1 MKPFS
6 HPLHPLFQQSNVG
19 CETWWNTVKKLG
31 TPLVTVQTNNKTSCT
46 FVWRKPKHE
55 ERCFVYIDVYSQ
67 SPSIYQKWNRFSHIA
82 GTDVYF
88 FEMELPVAWA
98 GSYVVVTASE
108 EAPQTNCAATR
119 RSWWQTQLKQNAQ
132 IDSLSHQQFYSG
144 HLARYINQVQLEK
157 TKQLPT
163 TLCPITKTFQWSSV
177 LCQQDYLVDVFIS
190 GQAVQKTL
198 PLVIFLDGQIWSRE
212 LSILPDLQHLTDL
225 KKIRPA
231 AYIFIHSLNSQQR
244 RQDYGCHD
252 VFSQALVNEL
262 LEILLEQYSYVFIHS
277 LNSQQR
283 RQDYGCHDAFS
294 QALVNELLEILLE
307 QYSFISTTNITL
319 CGQSLGGLCALHS
332 ALLFPKVFTSLILQ
346 SGSYW
351 WSDFSNSALGRNHT
365 GNFLELLNLS
375 HPLPKT
381 TQIYISAGT
390 YETDM
395 RDDAHQLYQQLQ
407 SFNQVSFQ
415 TFSGGH
421 DAVNWRAHDAVNW
434 RADLLKALQKIL
446 SL

>member
-88 FEMELPVAWA
+88 FEIELPVSWA
-98 GSYVVVTASE
+98 GSYVVVAASE

-119 RSWWQTQLKQNAQ
+119 RSWWQTQLKLNAQ
-132 IDSLSHQQFYSG
+132 IDSLSHHQFYSG

-198 PLVIFLDGQIWSRE
+198 PLVIFLDGQVWSRE
-212 LSILPDLQHLTDL
+212 LSILSEIRDLTDL

-231 AYIFIHSLNSQQR
+231 AYVFIHSLNSQQR

-252 VFSQALVNEL
+252 VFSQALV
-262 LEILLEQYSYVFIHS
+262 S
-277 LNSQQR
+277 
-283 RQDYGCHDAFS
+283 
-294 QALVNELLEILLE
+294 ELLEILLE

-332 ALLFPKVFTSLILQ
+332 ALLFPKVFTSLIVQ

-407 SFNQVSFQ
+407 SFNQVSFR
-415 TFSGGH
+415 TFPGGH
-421 DAVNWRAHDAVNW
+421 DAVNWRA
-434 RADLLKALQKIL
+434 DLFKALQKIL

>member
-88 FEMELPVAWA
+88 FEIELPVAWA

-119 RSWWQTQLKQNAQ
+119 RSWWQTQLKLNAQ

-212 LSILPDLQHLTDL
+212 LSILSEIRDLTDL
-225 KKIRPA
+225 KKLRPA

-252 VFSQALVNEL
+252 VFSQAL
-262 LEILLEQYSYVFIHS
+262 I
-277 LNSQQR
+277 
-283 RQDYGCHDAFS
+283 
-294 QALVNELLEILLE
+294 NELLEILLE

-332 ALLFPKVFTSLILQ
+332 ALLFPKVFTSLVLQ

-365 GNFLELLNLS
+365 GNFLELLNSS

-407 SFNQVSFQ
+407 SFNQVSFR
-415 TFSGGH
+415 TFSGG
-421 DAVNWRAHDAVNW
+421 HDAVNW

>member
-88 FEMELPVAWA
+88 FEIELPVAWA

-119 RSWWQTQLKQNAQ
+119 RSWWQNQLKQNAQ
-132 IDSLSHQQFYSG
+132 IDLLSQHQFYTG

-190 GQAVQKTL
+190 GQAIQKSL
-198 PLVIFLDGQIWSRE
+198 PLVIFLDGQVWSRE
-212 LSILPDLQHLTDL
+212 LSILSEIRDLTDL
-225 KKIRPA
+225 KKLRPA
-231 AYIFIHSLNSQQR
+231 AYVFIHSLNSQQR

-262 LEILLEQYSYVFIHS
+262 LEII
-277 LNSQQR
+277 
-283 RQDYGCHDAFS
+283 
-294 QALVNELLEILLE
+294 LE
-307 QYSFISTTNITL
+307 QYSFISITNIIL

-332 ALLFPKVFTSLILQ
+332 ALLFPKVFTSLIVQ

-365 GNFLELLNLS
+365 GNFLELLNSS

-407 SFNQVSFQ
+407 SFNQVSFR
-415 TFSGGH
+415 TFSGG
-421 DAVNWRAHDAVNW
+421 HDAVNW

>member
-262 LEILLEQYSYVFIHS
+262 LEILLEQYS
-277 LNSQQR
+277 
-283 RQDYGCHDAFS
+283 
-294 QALVNELLEILLE
+294 
-307 QYSFISTTNITL
+307 FISTTNITL

-421 DAVNWRAHDAVNW
+421 DAVNWRA
-434 RADLLKALQKIL
+434 DLLKALQKIL